1 MTRRLPL
8 LTLLAAFAATCGKAS
23 ACAVCMG
30 EANPNIIEATNG
42 TLWML
47 IGLTGL
53 MFVAT
58 GLTAL
63 YIWRHANT
71 PIPPHVQLL
80 ENLTSEPE
88 EC

>member
-1 MTRRLPL
+1 MTCRLSI
-8 LTLLAAFAATCGKAS
+8 LAALIATHAKAS

-30 EANPNIIEATNG
+30 DPNPNIADATNG

-63 YIWRHANT
+63 YIWRHATT
-71 PIPPHVQLL
+71 PIPPHVQFV

>member
-1 MTRRLPL
+1 MTRRLPI
-8 LTLLAAFAATCGKAS
+8 LTLLAALAATHAKAS

-30 EANPNIIEATNG
+30 DANPNIIMATNG

-47 IGLTGL
+47 IGLVGL

-80 ENLTSEPE
+80 ENLNSEPE

>member
-1 MTRRLPL
+1 MTRCLSI
-8 LTLLAAFAATCGKAS
+8 LAALIATHAKAS

-30 EANPNIIEATNG
+30 DPNPNIANATNG

-47 IGLTGL
+47 IGLT
-53 MFVAT
+53 
-58 GLTAL
+58 AL
-63 YIWRHANT
+63 YIWRHATT
-71 PIPPHVQLL
+71 PIPPHVQFV

>member
-1 MTRRLPL
+1 MTRCLSI
-8 LTLLAAFAATCGKAS
+8 LAALIATHAKAS

-30 EANPNIIEATNG
+30 DANPNIIEATHG

-63 YIWRHANT
+63 YIWRHATT
-71 PIPPHVQLL
+71 PIPPHARQHA
-80 ENLTSEPE
+80 
-88 EC
+88 

>member
-1 MTRRLPL
+1 
-8 LTLLAAFAATCGKAS
+8 
-23 ACAVCMG
+23 
-30 EANPNIIEATNG
+30 
-42 TLWML
+42 ML

-63 YIWRHANT
+63 YIWRHATT
-71 PIPPHVQLL
+71 PIPPHVQFV